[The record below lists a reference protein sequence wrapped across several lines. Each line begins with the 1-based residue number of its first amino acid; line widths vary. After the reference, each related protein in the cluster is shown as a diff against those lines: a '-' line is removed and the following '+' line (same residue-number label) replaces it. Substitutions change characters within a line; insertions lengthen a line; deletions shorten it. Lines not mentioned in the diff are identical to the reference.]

1 MELRTSDG
9 VELSFDIAGT
19 DSPPF
24 LFVHGGGA
32 DRSHLAPQFD
42 FFSQR
47 NRSINLDLRG
57 YGKSSRSEKY
67 GTIEQ
72 YAEDLADLCNQLNIQ
87 KAIIIGH
94 SMGGMVA
101 VEFAAKYPSLSTAA
115 VLISSGVLFPRAAL
129 ADEANVLEG
138 LRSPAYKDALCGLIN
153 QICLPSDRCK
163 TYAKESFFGGS
174 SATMD
179 CAL

>member
-101 VEFAAKYPSLSTAA
+101 VEFAAKYPSLSAAA

-153 QICLPSDRCK
+153 QICLPSDRCM
-163 TYAKESFFGGS
+163 ER
-174 SATMD
+174 
-179 CAL
+179 